1 MTLDEEKKDLLIK
14 NGILRENEIKII
26 K

>member
-1 MTLDEEKKDLLIK
+1 MIETKGHILMTLDEEKKIQEK
-14 NGILRENEIKII
+14 K